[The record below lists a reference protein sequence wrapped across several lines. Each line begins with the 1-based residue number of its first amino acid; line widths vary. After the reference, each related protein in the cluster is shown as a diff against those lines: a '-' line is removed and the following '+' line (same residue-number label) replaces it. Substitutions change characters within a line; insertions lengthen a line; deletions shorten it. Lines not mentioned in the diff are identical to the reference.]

1 MACKKHFEDDIKR
14 KLTDLGIN
22 GSYRTEIVSNI
33 MGSEVTKEE
42 GFIDCE
48 NDTEFDNELQVLQKY
63 GMFVKRRH
71 EKPTLPIFLVGLA
84 NTKRVMSRK

>member
-33 MGSEVTKEE
+33 MGSEVTKE
-42 GFIDCE
+42 GGLIDCE